1 MKFFPF
7 SPDHHALFCRGG
19 VVLAPSEKSENNPR
33 DPARDPRRGRAS
45 GGEDMAR
52 SESEMA
58 ELPSNAAMN
67 AFLDDL
73 SRHSKLSRATAAGE
87 EVLVRLVIFGDSWCR
102 CDPLRTWPELF
113 GDHMGWITVNVALP
127 GSDSATLELQ
137 ARLLGAVLQRTGAK
151 LHPDAWV
158 IVHTGGNDVLRAGP
172 QDLIVAVLR
181 TLCCCCCCIPACS
194 NAHWMLE
201 EVADNIRGLANKL
214 REPPYRVRNLLLV
227 GLPLCTKMP
236 VVHKYLDFLL
246 GVSPM
251 LRRVGRFAVRRL
263 NHLHLARL
271 RNLRAQLGGD
281 AYGNVIALDEAGAI
295 ETIVEAAY
303 AARTPAERA
312 AGGGGG
318 APSRAGEDHVAE
330 EETSDLEEDLDS
342 ALWLDMLHPTPRMHW
357 TLSLAMVDA
366 FHEARGLPSLARGRS
381 IECSNP
387 LPCFQA
393 SGIGAPNP
401 LEVAERAQPNGTD
414 DTSSHGSD
422 TPTSRLI

>member
-1 MKFFPF
+1 
-7 SPDHHALFCRGG
+7 
-19 VVLAPSEKSENNPR
+19 
-33 DPARDPRRGRAS
+33 
-45 GGEDMAR
+45 
-52 SESEMA
+52 
-58 ELPSNAAMN
+58 
-67 AFLDDL
+67 
-73 SRHSKLSRATAAGE
+73 
-87 EVLVRLVIFGDSWCR
+87 
-102 CDPLRTWPELF
+102 
-113 GDHMGWITVNVALP
+113 
-127 GSDSATLELQ
+127 
-137 ARLLGAVLQRTGAK
+137 
-151 LHPDAWV
+151 
-158 IVHTGGNDVLRAGP
+158 
-172 QDLIVAVLR
+172 
-181 TLCCCCCCIPACS
+181 
-194 NAHWMLE
+194 
-201 EVADNIRGLANKL
+201 
-214 REPPYRVRNLLLV
+214 
-227 GLPLCTKMP
+227 
-236 VVHKYLDFLL
+236 
-246 GVSPM
+246 
-251 LRRVGRFAVRRL
+251 
-263 NHLHLARL
+263 LHLARL

>member
-1 MKFFPF
+1 
-7 SPDHHALFCRGG
+7 
-19 VVLAPSEKSENNPR
+19 
-33 DPARDPRRGRAS
+33 
-45 GGEDMAR
+45 
-52 SESEMA
+52 
-58 ELPSNAAMN
+58 
-67 AFLDDL
+67 
-73 SRHSKLSRATAAGE
+73 
-87 EVLVRLVIFGDSWCR
+87 
-102 CDPLRTWPELF
+102 
-113 GDHMGWITVNVALP
+113 
-127 GSDSATLELQ
+127 
-137 ARLLGAVLQRTGAK
+137 
-151 LHPDAWV
+151 
-158 IVHTGGNDVLRAGP
+158 
-172 QDLIVAVLR
+172 
-181 TLCCCCCCIPACS
+181 
-194 NAHWMLE
+194 
-201 EVADNIRGLANKL
+201 
-214 REPPYRVRNLLLV
+214 
-227 GLPLCTKMP
+227 MP

>member
-1 MKFFPF
+1 
-7 SPDHHALFCRGG
+7 
-19 VVLAPSEKSENNPR
+19 
-33 DPARDPRRGRAS
+33 
-45 GGEDMAR
+45 
-52 SESEMA
+52 MA
-58 ELPSNAAMN
+58 ELPYNAAMN